1 MKIVPTRTAATC
13 LAAASIALLGAPA
26 AMAASSAPSAATV
39 TQSIQQC
46 DSSVGVLGVIEIDQ
60 TIASDGTA
68 NGTIY
73 LKVPLLGKVKLA
85 TFSGNLYD
93 GITISVNAVV
103 ASGSI
108 TLGVQSYN
116 GVDWE
121 TVNAGLSTSFT
132 GQISTN
138 GPVRLVP
145 ICGSRSGS

>member
-1 MKIVPTRTAATC
+1 MPI
-13 LAAASIALLGAPA
+13 
-26 AMAASSAPSAATV
+26 
-39 TQSIQQC
+39 
-46 DSSVGVLGVIEIDQ
+46 
-60 TIASDGTA
+60 
-68 NGTIY
+68 
-73 LKVPLLGKVKLA
+73 LGKVKLA

-132 GQISTN
+132 GQINTN
-138 GPVRLVP
+138 GPVRVVP
-145 ICGSRSGS
+145 SAAPGPAPESKPANSGPGSRCRSRHRLACQRGPAQKPIVFALNREWMA